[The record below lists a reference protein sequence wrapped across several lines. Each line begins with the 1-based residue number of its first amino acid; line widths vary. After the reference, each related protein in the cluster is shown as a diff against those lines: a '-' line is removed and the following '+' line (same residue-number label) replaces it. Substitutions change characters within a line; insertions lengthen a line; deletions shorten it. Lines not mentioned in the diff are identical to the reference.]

1 MIIFIL
7 PHMAEK
13 ICRMKVELSCQ
24 LLSTSFVMSYPTVF
38 NIVHL
43 DVHFFILH
51 MSILPFKN
59 KLIKTIA
66 YIKQNLKQGIS
77 MDVKQNEI

>member
-1 MIIFIL
+1 
-7 PHMAEK
+7 
-13 ICRMKVELSCQ
+13 
-24 LLSTSFVMSYPTVF
+24 MSYPTVF

-51 MSILPFKN
+51 MSILPFKKN

-66 YIKQNLKQGIS
+66 YIKQNLKQVIS
-77 MDVKQNEI
+77 IEIKQNEI

>member
-1 MIIFIL
+1 
-7 PHMAEK
+7 
-13 ICRMKVELSCQ
+13 MKVELSCQ

-51 MSILPFKN
+51 MSILPLQKN

>member
-1 MIIFIL
+1 
-7 PHMAEK
+7 P
-13 ICRMKVELSCQ
+13 
-24 LLSTSFVMSYPTVF
+24 TSFVMSYPTVF

-51 MSILPFKN
+51 MSILPFKKN

>member
-1 MIIFIL
+1 
-7 PHMAEK
+7 
-13 ICRMKVELSCQ
+13 
-24 LLSTSFVMSYPTVF
+24 MSYPTVF

-51 MSILPFKN
+51 MSTLSFKKN
-59 KLIKTIA
+59 KLIKAIA

>member
-1 MIIFIL
+1 
-7 PHMAEK
+7 
-13 ICRMKVELSCQ
+13 MKVELSCQ

-51 MSILPFKN
+51 MSILPLQKN

-77 MDVKQNEI
+77 MNVKQNEI

>member
-1 MIIFIL
+1 
-7 PHMAEK
+7 
-13 ICRMKVELSCQ
+13 
-24 LLSTSFVMSYPTVF
+24 MSYPTVF

>member
-1 MIIFIL
+1 
-7 PHMAEK
+7 
-13 ICRMKVELSCQ
+13 MKVELSCQ

-51 MSILPFKN
+51 MSILPPPQKN
-59 KLIKTIA
+59 KLIKMMA

>member
-1 MIIFIL
+1 M
-7 PHMAEK
+7 
-13 ICRMKVELSCQ
+13 
-24 LLSTSFVMSYPTVF
+24 
-38 NIVHL
+38 

-51 MSILPFKN
+51 MSILPLQKIN

>member
-1 MIIFIL
+1 
-7 PHMAEK
+7 
-13 ICRMKVELSCQ
+13 MKVELSCQ

-51 MSILPFKN
+51 MSILPLQKN

-66 YIKQNLKQGIS
+66 YIKQNLEQGIS

>member
-1 MIIFIL
+1 
-7 PHMAEK
+7 
-13 ICRMKVELSCQ
+13 MKVELSCQ

-51 MSILPFKN
+51 MSILPPSKN

-77 MDVKQNEI
+77 MDV

>member
-1 MIIFIL
+1 
-7 PHMAEK
+7 
-13 ICRMKVELSCQ
+13 MKVELSCQ

-51 MSILPFKN
+51 MSILITPSKN